1 MPRVRPTQDFLLFVS
16 SVMGRGT
23 LSEELPY
30 STDAL
35 PFPHRWGVSDVVT
48 TISSGPWDEVHIRDF
63 LRSTVIPLRL
73 ASNGS
78 SGPLVQSLWF
88 WPDGTELWCCTQ
100 DSSVLARRLSRDDR
114 VGFEVAADTP
124 PYRGVRGTGVA
135 ELLKDNVETALRHL
149 ITRYQGH
156 EKTQLSEWLLSRI
169 ESEVAIRITPR
180 TLSSWDYSPR
190 MKK

>member
-1 MPRVRPTQDFLLFVS
+1 M
-16 SVMGRGT
+16 
-23 LSEELPY
+23 
-30 STDAL
+30 
-35 PFPHRWGVSDVVT
+35 T
-48 TISSGPWDEVHIRDF
+48 TISSGPWDETQIAEF
-63 LRSTVIPLRL
+63 LTETAIPIRL

-88 WPDGTELWCCTQ
+88 WPNGVELWCCTQ
-100 DSSVLARRLSRDDR
+100 DSSVLARRLSKDDR

-135 ELLKDNVETALRHL
+135 ELLKGDVDATLRHL

-169 ESEVAIRITPR
+169 DSEVAIRITPR

-190 MKK
+190 MTK